1 MNILESLKT
10 ALSSIWNHK
19 VRSILTMLGII
30 IGVGAVIIIVAIGE
44 GAKRQMVDE
53 MFSAD
58 ENAIELYYEPVFVDG
73 EDDPYAWMEPEITS
87 EELDQL
93 RDLPGVKSIIG
104 TNNGWG
110 MMMHNEKESD
120 MTITGI
126 DENYIKDKN
135 IQMLEGRPF
144 NARDNE
150 GMNRVVL
157 IDSVTR
163 DYFFEPE
170 DEVIGE
176 IIEIDNNPY
185 KIVGV
190 YESTIPAEWLQ
201 FDDFMNG
208 EMLMPRMLISLMFG
222 GPEVQN
228 VSVIADSPDTLTE
241 TGWLVADTLTANK
254 ELENG
259 MYTIPDFSDWEAE
272 LESFYTTIT
281 LFIGSIA
288 GISLLVG
295 GIGVMNIMLVS
306 VTERTREIGL
316 RKALGATRGRILLQ
330 FLIESMTLTALGG
343 LIGIG
348 FAVGVSMLASQF
360 LPFTAVISPVV
371 VLIGF
376 TFSAFIGIIFGILPA
391 NKASKLSP
399 IDALRY
405 E

>member
-1 MNILESLKT
+1 MESFKI

-44 GAKRQMVDE
+44 GAKKQITDD
-53 MFSAD
+53 MFSTD
-58 ENAIELYYEPVFVDG
+58 ENAIDLYYDQMPSEDG
-73 EDDPYAWMEPEITS
+73 TEMMWNEPELTS
-87 EELDQL
+87 ADLDALQE
-93 RDLPGVKSIIG
+93 LPGVKSVIG
-104 TNNGWG
+104 TNQGWG
-110 MMMHNEKESD
+110 AMVHNEEQAEL
-120 MTITGI
+120 TITGI
-126 DENYIKDKN
+126 DEKYFAAKD
-135 IQMLEGRPF
+135 IEMLEGRPF
-144 NARDNE
+144 NAKDND

-163 DYFFEPE
+163 EQFFK
-170 DEVIGE
+170 DDADIIGE
-176 IIEIDNNPY
+176 IVDIGDNPY
-185 KIVGV
+185 KVVGV
-190 YESTIPAEWLQ
+190 YKSTIPDELLQ
-201 FDDFMNG
+201 YDNFESG
-208 EMLMPRMLISLMFG
+208 EILMPRGLISMMFG
-222 GPEVQN
+222 SREVEN
-228 VSVIADSPDTLTE
+228 ISVIADSPDNISETGQLVAATLTE
-241 TGWLVADTLTANK
+241 MK
-254 ELENG
+254 ELEDG
-259 MYTIPDFSDWEAE
+259 MYNTNDFTEYEQE
-272 LESFYTTIT
+272 LEGFYTTIT

-330 FLIESMTLTALGG
+330 FLIESVTLTSLGG

-348 FAVGVSMLASQF
+348 FAATATFVASQL
-360 LPFTAVISPVV
+360 LPFDAVISPVV

>member
-1 MNILESLKT
+1 MSVLESFKI

-44 GAKRQMVDE
+44 GVKKQMAED

-58 ENAIELYYEPVFVDG
+58 ENAIELYYDQMPSEDGTMMMWNEPNITN
-73 EDDPYAWMEPEITS
+73 EDLNALQE
-87 EELDQL
+87 
-93 RDLPGVKSIIG
+93 LPGVKSVIG
-104 TNNGWG
+104 TNQGWG
-110 MMMHNEKESD
+110 TMIHNEEQSE
-120 MTITGI
+120 MTIHGI
-126 DENYIKDKN
+126 DESYFAAKGIE
-135 IQMLEGRPF
+135 MLEGRPF
-144 NARDNE
+144 NAKDND
-150 GMNRVVL
+150 GMNRVVI

-163 DYFFEPE
+163 EHFFQDGE
-170 DEVIGE
+170 EVIGE
-176 IIEIDNNPY
+176 IVDVGDNPY
-185 KIVGV
+185 KVIGV
-190 YESTIPAEWLQ
+190 YKSTIPEEWLMY
-201 FDDFMNG
+201 DDFASG
-208 EMLMPRMLISLMFG
+208 EMLMPRGLISMMFG
-222 GPEVQN
+222 SREVERI
-228 VSVIADSPDTLTE
+228 SVIADSPDTVSE
-241 TGWLVADTLTANK
+241 TGQLVADTLTEMK
-254 ELENG
+254 DLEDG
-259 MYTIPDFSDWEAE
+259 MYITNDFSDFEEDLA
-272 LESFYTTIT
+272 SYYNTIT

-330 FLIESMTLTALGG
+330 FLIESVTLTSLGG

-348 FAVGVSMLASQF
+348 FAASVTFIASQW
-360 LPFTAVISPVV
+360 LPFTAVINPIV

-376 TFSAFIGIIFGILPA
+376 TFSAFIGIVFGILPA

>member
-1 MNILESLKT
+1 MNILESFKI

-44 GAKRQMVDE
+44 GAKKQIAEDV
-53 MFSAD
+53 FSTD
-58 ENAIELYYEPVFVDG
+58 KNAIELYYEPIFS
-73 EDDPYAWMEPEITS
+73 EDETEFYWNEPDLTTEDL
-87 EELDQL
+87 EPLQ
-93 RDLPGVKSIIG
+93 DLPGVKSIIG
-104 TNNGWG
+104 TNQGWG
-110 MMMHNEKESD
+110 MMVHNEEQSEI
-120 MTITGI
+120 TITGI
-126 DENYIKDKN
+126 DEHYLKAKD

-163 DYFFEPE
+163 DHFFKDGESA
-170 DEVIGE
+170 VGE
-176 IIEIDNNPY
+176 IIDVDDNPY
-185 KIVGV
+185 KVVGV
-190 YESTIPAEWLQ
+190 YKSTIPEEWLQ
-201 FDDFMNG
+201 MDGFMSG
-208 EMLMPRMLISLMFG
+208 EMLMPRMLVSMMFG
-222 GPEVQN
+222 GREVEN
-228 VSVIADSPDTLTE
+228 VSVIADSPDNVTE
-241 TGWLVADTLTANK
+241 TGYLVADTLTANK
-254 ELENG
+254 ELEDG
-259 MYTIPDFSDWEAE
+259 MYSINDFSDYEAE
-272 LESFYTTIT
+272 LEGFYTTIT

-330 FLIESMTLTALGG
+330 FLIESVTLTSLGG

-348 FAVGVSMLASQF
+348 FAAGETFIASQL
-360 LPFTAVISPVV
+360 LPFTAIISPVV
-371 VLIGF
+371 VIIGF